1 MTAPENWME
10 WVQAS
15 MAAEEEMRPVLE
27 ARQEAEARKKQDAIR
42 RDYGTG
48 S

>member
-1 MTAPENWME
+1 MKPWEWIEAPENWME

-27 ARQEAEARKKQDAIR
+27 ARRTAEMKRQLDSMKD
-42 RDYGTG
+42 
-48 S
+48 